1 MRTDGTSAAPTLS
14 ERERSQT
21 YSRLHRTLLSGR
33 FAVTAEIGPPRGA
46 STAGIRRRARLLKD
60 WIDAA
65 NITDGQSAVVRLAS
79 WAGCLALL
87 QEGVEP
93 VMQLQCRDRNRIA
106 LQADL
111 LGAAAVGVPNVLL
124 LTGDHQRFGDHPDAR
139 GVFDLDSV
147 QLVWTART
155 MRDHARLLSGRTL
168 STAPRWFI
176 GAVENPFAAPQRF
189 RADRLGKKVAAGA
202 QFVQTQFVFD
212 VPAFARWME
221 RVRALGLH
229 ERCFI
234 LAGVGPVRSL
244 RALAHMRREVPGLH
258 VPDEVVRRLHAVPED
273 RVAEEGIAL
282 CAEII
287 QQVREI
293 PGVAG
298 VHVMAFGWEEAVPE
312 ILSRAGLGRAGPL
325 RESAPRAQQP
335 EEPGTAL
342 GLAGGPYTR
351 CAEPTAEEV
360 PYRPAAASSATASDV
375 DRWVTGWRP
384 VRRGLLRLVATA
396 VAARRQTPVP
406 TDRR

>member
-1 MRTDGTSAAPTLS
+1 MPETEHVQA
-14 ERERSQT
+14 
-21 YSRLHRTLLSGR
+21 YSRLHRVLLSGQ

-79 WAGCLALL
+79 WAGCVALL

-147 QLVWTART
+147 QLLWTARM
-155 MRDHARLLSGRTL
+155 MRDHGCLLSGRPL
-168 STAPRWFI
+168 SSAPRWFI

-244 RALAHMRREVPGLH
+244 RALEHMRREVPGLH
-258 VPDEVVRRLHAVPED
+258 VPEEIARRIHATPED
-273 RVAEEGIAL
+273 RVSEEGIAL

-287 QQVREI
+287 QQVRAI

-312 ILSRAGLGRAGPL
+312 ILARAGLGRRPAI
-325 RESAPRAQQP
+325 QP
-335 EEPGTAL
+335 VSETARGTAD
-342 GLAGGPYTR
+342 GPHGRYGEERAG
-351 CAEPTAEEV
+351 AV
-360 PYRPAAASSATASDV
+360 PDRPATALPDMAGDPGPSMAV
-375 DRWVTGWRP
+375 RQP
-384 VRRGLLRLVATA
+384 VRRTFLRMVTAA
-396 VAARRQTPVP
+396 VAARRQTYAPGG
-406 TDRR
+406 RG

>member
-1 MRTDGTSAAPTLS
+1 MPETEHVQA
-14 ERERSQT
+14 
-21 YSRLHRTLLSGR
+21 YSRLHRVLLSGQ

-60 WIDAA
+60 WIDAV

-79 WAGCLALL
+79 WAGCVALL

-147 QLVWTART
+147 QLLWTARM
-155 MRDHARLLSGRTL
+155 MRDHGCLLSGRPL
-168 STAPRWFI
+168 SSAPRWFI

-244 RALAHMRREVPGLH
+244 RALEHMRREVPGLH
-258 VPDEVVRRLHAVPED
+258 VPEEIARRIHATPED
-273 RVAEEGIAL
+273 RVSEEGIAL

-287 QQVREI
+287 QQVRAI

-312 ILSRAGLGRAGPL
+312 ILARAGLGRRPAI
-325 RESAPRAQQP
+325 QP
-335 EEPGTAL
+335 VSETARGTAD
-342 GLAGGPYTR
+342 GPHGRYGEERAG
-351 CAEPTAEEV
+351 AV
-360 PYRPAAASSATASDV
+360 PDRPATALPDMAGDPGRSMAV
-375 DRWVTGWRP
+375 RQP
-384 VRRGLLRLVATA
+384 VRRTFLRMVTAA
-396 VAARRQTPVP
+396 VAARRQTYAPGG
-406 TDRR
+406 RG